1 MNTLLER
8 CRELPTRTFAAGE
21 TILAEGSRSGVLY
34 ILVSGSIEVVKGDVQ
49 INTASEVGSFFGE
62 VATLLDTPHTA
73 TVRALA
79 PSTFHV
85 VDDPLV
91 FLRTHPELALE
102 LARLLA
108 RRLHFVTTY
117 LVDVKRQFEGSG
129 DHLAM
134 VDTVL
139 ESLVHHQ
146 EPEATPGSDRC
157 PDPDVD

>member
-1 MNTLLER
+1 
-8 CRELPTRTFAAGE
+8 
-21 TILAEGSRSGVLY
+21 
-34 ILVSGSIEVVKGDVQ
+34 LVSGSIEVVKDGVQ
-49 INTASEVGSFFGE
+49 VNTASDVGSFFGE

-73 TVRALA
+73 TVRALT

-85 VDDPLV
+85 VLDPPV
-91 FLRTHPELALE
+91 FLRSDPEFALE

-117 LVDVKRQFEGSG
+117 LVDLKRQFEGSG

-146 EPEATPGSDRC
+146 QAEATPGSDRC